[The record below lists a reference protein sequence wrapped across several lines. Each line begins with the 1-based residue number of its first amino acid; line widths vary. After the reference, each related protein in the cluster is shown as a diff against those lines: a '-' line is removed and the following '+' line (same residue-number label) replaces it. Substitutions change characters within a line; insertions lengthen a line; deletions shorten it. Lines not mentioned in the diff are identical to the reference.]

1 MRIMKKVIFALAAV
15 VALVACSKEQTVNVP
30 QGAAIGFDTFVDNA
44 TRVDDPSLTNTNL
57 VDFGVFGTVT
67 NADATALIFD
77 NVEVEGSVPA
87 QDGGYTVW
95 SYEGTQ
101 YWIAGA
107 KYNFAAV
114 APYNAYTNAS
124 YTVAAD
130 DNGVLVG
137 TTTFDFANDGTIDL
151 IYAEAT
157 AVGQEGSGD
166 AEHPANRKVGFTF
179 RHILSKI
186 KFSFENQYLATGST
200 IRVRNVELYNAH
212 KNGTVTLGAETTKW
226 TGWETGA
233 WEGTIDFGDTENTTN
248 DPTATSIVQGA
259 EWESEN
265 ARFIIPGKL
274 KIYSVNFDVDVL
286 YGDTVIKTYEH
297 VATLEFKP
305 EAGVAYD
312 IKSTISH
319 TNIDPSTSQEPIEF
333 TVTEVEAWDEYEPKN
348 AIIN

>member
-1 MRIMKKVIFALAAV
+1 MKKILVSMLAVA
-15 VALVACSKEQTVNVP
+15 ALVACSQEDVIVADK
-30 QGAAIGFDTFVDNA
+30 GDAIGFDTFVCNA
-44 TRVDDPSLTNTNL
+44 TRIDDPSLTTKNL
-57 VDFGVFGTVT
+57 KNFAVFGAITSNVGEST
-67 NADATALIFD
+67 ATALIFD
-77 NVEVEGSVPA
+77 NTKVEGSAPA

-95 SYEGTQ
+95 SYEGLQ
-101 YWIAGA
+101 YWMKDA

-130 DNGVLVG
+130 VNGKLVG

-157 AVGQEGSGD
+157 AVGQGGSGNPN
-166 AEHPANRKVGFTF
+166 APANGKVQFEF

-200 IRVRNVELYNAH
+200 IRVYDVVLYNAH
-212 KNGTVTLGAETTKW
+212 KNGTVELGAETKW

-233 WEGTIDFGDTENTTN
+233 WEGNIDFGDTENTTN
-248 DPTATSIVQGA
+248 DPTATSIKQGT

-265 ARFIIPGKL
+265 ARFLIPGTE
-274 KIYSVNFDVDVL
+274 KIYSVMFNVDVL
-286 YGDTVIKTYEH
+286 YGNTVVKTYEH

-319 TNIDPSTSQEPIEF
+319 KNIDPSSSQEPIQF
-333 TVTEVEAWDEYEPKN
+333 TVTEVNDWSDYQEEN
-348 AIIN
+348 AKIN